1 MLLADVQLSSRPV
14 LLPCLLLL
22 QRTVTAMAKV
32 GIPPEQRDAVFAT
45 VAAVLHLGNVSFV
58 EGKESDS
65 SMVAPGAAQEH
76 LQAAGEVGRPQQRL
90 QLVFTLLALRSCR
103 QSLVHAPKG
112 SRGAAHSLKKAMA
125 IM

>member
-1 MLLADVQLSSRPV
+1 MHHMASTQMAMYDTPLSSV
-14 LLPCLLLL
+14 SLL

-65 SMVAPGAAQEH
+65 SAVAPGAAQEH
-76 LQAAGEVGRPQQRL
+76 LQAAGMQSQAKHKRARNCQLRCADRCRL
-90 QLVFTLLALRSCR
+90 PEA
-103 QSLVHAPKG
+103 
-112 SRGAAHSLKKAMA
+112 
-125 IM
+125 

>member
-1 MLLADVQLSSRPV
+1 MFICA
-14 LLPCLLLL
+14 

-65 SMVAPGAAQEH
+65 SAVAPGSAQEH
-76 LQAAGEVGRPQQRL
+76 LQAAGEAGDRRARVMVCWP
-90 QLVFTLLALRSCR
+90 
-103 QSLVHAPKG
+103 
-112 SRGAAHSLKKAMA
+112 
-125 IM
+125 